1 VTRTAAQAPER
12 VQFGIRGLD
21 DVLFGGVVRHNNIL
35 LDGPPGAGK
44 TTLAL
49 AFAYAGA
56 HDFDEP
62 ALVVSFELTPDKLL
76 RDVAGFGW
84 DFETLERQGK
94 IRLIQTSPN
103 VLLEDLRLEDGVLAS
118 QLRQLGA
125 RRLVIDG
132 LTPLRLLA
140 EQSSELRFR
149 ECLQLL
155 VEGFARLGVTTLVT
169 SEVEPAGPN
178 AICHERYVFDT
189 VISLDRSE
197 RNRHSRRTI
206 EVVKARGQ
214 DFVAGRHTLQL
225 ETNRGVA
232 VYRRTQSHP
241 KTFPAH
247 SASTERHTFC
257 APAIDE
263 LFGGG
268 VYAGSITLVTG
279 ISGTGKTVA
288 GLQFLA
294 AGAALGQRGLIVS
307 LDEHPEQL
315 LRNAT
320 SVGLPLDRLIDE
332 EKVHVLYDSPLEL
345 ELDVHFD
352 RIASLVKAHDIKR
365 IVFDSLAVY
374 EKTSREEA
382 TDFMYALA
390 AFCRTRE
397 AIVVFNYESP
407 ELLGISQ
414 ISERFQA
421 SHLVDNIVLLN
432 YVEVSTTLRRAITV
446 PKARGSKNIQ
456 ITREYVIGRGGIA
469 LIAEPDVK
477 DDDTQAVPQLPF
489 SSYYGLLARAPARRS
504 PVIDE
509 AVMNGQRMPDSATLI
524 KE

>member
-1 VTRTAAQAPER
+1 VIRAATQPLDR
-12 VQFGIRGLD
+12 VQFGVSGLD
-21 DVLFGGVVRHNNIL
+21 DVLFGGVIRHNNIL
-35 LDGPPGAGK
+35 LEGPPGAGK

-62 ALVVSFELTPDKLL
+62 ALVVSFELTPDKML

-84 DFETLERQGK
+84 DFETLESQGK
-94 IRLIQTSPN
+94 IKLIQTSPS

-132 LTPLRLLA
+132 LTPLRLVA

-149 ECLQLL
+149 ECLHLL
-155 VEGFARLGVTTLVT
+155 VEGFTRLGVTTLVT
-169 SEVEPAGPN
+169 NELGAGDES
-178 AICHERYVFDT
+178 ATSHERYVFDT
-189 VISLDRSE
+189 VISLDRTE
-197 RNRHSRRTI
+197 RNRHSHRTL

-214 DFVAGRHTLQL
+214 DFVAGRHTLRL
-225 ETNRGVA
+225 ESERGVV

-241 KTFPAH
+241 RLFPSH
-247 SASTERHTFC
+247 PASTERHTFC

-288 GLQFLA
+288 AMQFLS
-294 AGAALGQRGLIVS
+294 AGAEIGQAGLLVS

-315 LRNAT
+315 LRNAL
-320 SVGLPLDRLIDE
+320 SVGLPLDRLLDE
-332 EKVHVLYDSPLEL
+332 QKVHLLYDSPLEL

-352 RIASLVKAHDIKR
+352 RIARLVIEHDIKR

-390 AFCRTRE
+390 AFCRTRS

-446 PKARGSKNIQ
+446 PKVRGSKNIQ
-456 ITREYVIGRGGIA
+456 VTREYVIGHGGIA
-469 LIAEPDVK
+469 LIAEPKAAEDA
-477 DDDTQAVPQLPF
+477 QSVPQLPF

-509 AVMNGQRMPDSATLI
+509 AVMNGQRMPDSATLT